1 MVHAGLLRARPR
13 DGITTPPPQVW
24 TVTSVTRARAASVR
38 FDTSGDG
45 ESSSSSRVG
54 LAWRRTGF
62 QTSRL
67 TTYDGATITHAHT
80 QRDKDTAQYLNCQP
94 SLLAR
99 CRSPPPHTRREAYVR
114 GPCHLSIANGPLTT
128 EWAVR
133 RRGLPAHFSFKAR
146 HGFPRLWAWLV
157 GPSAD
162 SASCAQPALLSD
174 FS

>member
-45 ESSSSSRVG
+45 ESSSSRVG

-99 CRSPPPHTRREAYVR
+99 CRSPPPHTRREASVH
-114 GPCHLSIANGPLTT
+114 GPYHLSIANGPLTT
-128 EWAVR
+128 DWAVR

-146 HGFPRLWAWLV
+146 HGFPSSPACGLGWL
-157 GPSAD
+157 GHPRT
-162 SASCAQPALLSD
+162 QPAAPSPRC
-174 FS
+174 